1 MTAAPEPVEWWSGR
15 STARIVGVTYR
26 QLDYWDRTRLL
37 SPSVRPASGS
47 GGWETHGRRYSR
59 DDLLTLVLVRTLLE
73 AGVRLERVREILPT
87 LPDQWTGEP
96 GGFVV
101 VPPFGR
107 AIYATDAAELAATID
122 TGVPAVIVVGLAP
135 IRRTLTDNLTAPAG
149 VGLPDHEPALTA
161 G

>member
-1 MTAAPEPVEWWSGR
+1 MVVGPEHRQDRRSHLPAAG
-15 STARIVGVTYR
+15 
-26 QLDYWDRTRLL
+26 LL
-37 SPSVRPASGS
+37 GPHPAPLALRAPASGS

-149 VGLPDHEPALTA
+149 VGLPDPEPALTA